1 MNIYLKNISNEFN
14 IQLLKYKN
22 QINDILSFDIN
33 NFTKNILIMRDI
45 FINDKNIFGE
55 SSNDDNIKRRINEFF
70 DKQNTPN
77 LKLGS
82 IISIIKFQHLTV
94 TYVNKII
101 QEILTYK
108 FNTREINI
116 VNFSSV
122 TSWIT
127 NYENPILDE
136 ILKQYVYKQKLK
148 NITVNNNV
156 KNFIN
161 KEDEDSAEKIK
172 KILEE
177 ILKVLLIIKNNDCVA
192 YGSFTCYNINRK
204 IKYNDIDLYST
215 DSYRILIFFMIYTY
229 IIIGY
234 ETCLFSIPFIVGHI
248 SLKYKNVV
256 IIDCI
261 FLDNSTINTINKV
274 LINNIY
280 FIDPG
285 LQMLN
290 NFRMLSEN
298 FRSYKIYEKMEES
311 LYKYKTLLNYFVNN
325 NNKFNK
331 QRLNHWMTMDINK
344 ENFPYSIVDN
354 TILISIK
361 ELIDISEFDYI
372 MIVLDSPS
380 VIMEKLSKINGLFSR
395 KYGAFL
401 NEIFFETKKSKNNI
415 IARAGNVN
423 NITQLIDENK
433 LIKLDRNDITM
444 PYNINPNKKYLIFS
458 NLTTS
463 TYVYSDNDNKIIDIS
478 VKNLISFIATTC
490 LYSLLHKKDDFGMEL
505 YYLTLQCLT
514 FEETRKLNEY
524 KVISRYKI
532 KGEHKEISLC
542 KNLFHSIYKSKNM
555 EDEYVDYNTFIDL
568 TNINGGF

>member
-1 MNIYLKNISNEFN
+1 MNIYLKNASNDTISHLSKFT
-14 IQLLKYKN
+14 N
-22 QINDILSFDIN
+22 QINDIISFDIN
-33 NFTKNILIMRDI
+33 NFTKNVLIMRNN
-45 FINDKNIFGE
+45 INNIRTNFE
-55 SSNDDNIKRRINEFF
+55 NVSDDNSIKRRITEFF

-101 QEILTYK
+101 KEIVTYK
-108 FNTREINI
+108 CNTREINI

-122 TSWIT
+122 TSQIS
-127 NYENPILDE
+127 NYDNPILNE

-148 NITVNNNV
+148 NVTVNND
-156 KNFIN
+156 KKKIIDPD
-161 KEDEDSAEKIK
+161 DEKLAESIK

-177 ILKVLLIIKNNDCVA
+177 ILKILLIIKNNDCVA
-192 YGSFTCYNINRK
+192 YGSFTCYNINRS

-215 DSYRILIFFMIYTY
+215 DAYRILIFFMIYIHLT
-229 IIIGY
+229 IGHD
-234 ETCLFSIPFIVGHI
+234 TCLFSIPFITGHI
-248 SLKYKNVV
+248 SLKYKNIF

-261 FLDNSTINTINKV
+261 FLDNSIINVINKS

-311 LYKYKTLLNYFVNN
+311 LNKYKTLLNYFVNN

-331 QRLNHWMTMDINK
+331 QRLNYWLKSDVCRN
-344 ENFPYSIVDN
+344 NFPYTIVDN

-361 ELIDISEFDYI
+361 ELIDISPYDYI

-380 VIMEKLSKINGLFSR
+380 DIMEKLSNISGLFSR

-401 NEIFFETKKSKNNI
+401 NEIFFETKKIKNKINTY
-415 IARAGNVN
+415 AGNTN

-433 LIKLDRNDITM
+433 LIKLNRSDINM

-463 TYVYSDNDNKIIDIS
+463 TYVYFENDKMTDIS
-478 VKNLISFIATTC
+478 VKNLISFISTAC
-490 LYSLLHKKDDFGMEL
+490 LYNLLHKKDDFGMEL
-505 YYLTLQCLT
+505 YYLTLHCLT
-514 FEETRKLNEY
+514 FTETRKLNEY
-524 KVISRYKI
+524 KVIDRYKI

-542 KNLFHSIYKSKNM
+542 KNLFNSIYKNKSM
-555 EDEYVDYNTFIDL
+555 EDEYMDYNTFIDL
-568 TNINGGF
+568 TNINGGY